1 MRCVD
6 VLIIGAGLSG
16 VVAGR
21 RLLDAQNTIQL
32 VEKSASIGGRLANK
46 RFDGAFFDTGAQF
59 FTAKDPIFQNFV
71 SDWVSSGIVKEW
83 YSDYPGAL
91 SKHPRYRGSPAMN
104 TIAKNIATRL
114 PIKFKTKAL
123 RICNEGKI
131 WKTSFSNDEE
141 LTSKA
146 ILITTPVPQA
156 IEIINHSNVVLDK
169 SVKKRLSEIS
179 YESCYAIMA
188 TLEKPSKIPSP
199 GSISITGDIIS
210 WISDNQQKGISQ
222 IPSITIHS
230 NLDYAQFK
238 SAEIKNLDQSIIK
251 SAEKYTQTKVKS
263 YQTHFWRYSK
273 PLERD
278 PQRFIEANTNTSLPP
293 IFLAGD
299 AMAGPRVEGAFLS
312 GFYVADA
319 IANNLR

>member
-1 MRCVD
+1 MRCID

-59 FTAKDPIFQNFV
+59 FTAKDPVFQNFV
-71 SDWVSSGIVKEW
+71 SDWVSSGVVKEW

-91 SKHPRYRGSPAMN
+91 SVHPRYRGSPAMN
-104 TIAKNIATRL
+104 IIAKNIATRL
-114 PIKFKTKAL
+114 PIKLKTKAL
-123 RICNEGKI
+123 KISREGEI

-141 LTSKA
+141 IISKA

-156 IEIINHSNVVLDK
+156 IEIIDQSNVVLSK
-169 SVKKRLSEIS
+169 LVKKRLDTIS

-188 TLEKPSKIPSP
+188 ILDKPSKIPSP
-199 GSISITGDIIS
+199 GSISISDDIVS
-210 WISDNQQKGISQ
+210 WISDNQQKGISE
-222 IPSITIHS
+222 IPAITILS
-230 NLDYAQFK
+230 NLDYLEYKNAD
-238 SAEIKNLDQSIIK
+238 IKDLEQSIID
-251 SAEKYTQTKVKS
+251 SAEKYSEAKVKS

-273 PLERD
+273 PLEQD
-278 PQRFIEANTNTSLPP
+278 AQRFVEANINTSLPP
-293 IFLAGD
+293 LFLAGD
-299 AMAGPRVEGAFLS
+299 AMAGPRVEGAFMS
-312 GFYVADA
+312 GFCVADA
-319 IANNLR
+319 ITNILR